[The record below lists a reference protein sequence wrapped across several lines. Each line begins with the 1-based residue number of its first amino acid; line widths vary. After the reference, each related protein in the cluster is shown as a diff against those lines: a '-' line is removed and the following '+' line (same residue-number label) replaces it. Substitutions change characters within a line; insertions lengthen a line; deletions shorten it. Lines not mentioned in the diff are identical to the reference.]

1 MNKIPFFLFL
11 VLLLSCTEQKPV
23 EKVEATDSRSLSD
36 TIMVETNRMVTLLP
50 EAQEKVGSWL
60 EYATA
65 HNQMED
71 LKTATGRTLISNSQ
85 PVVQIMEALNASIPD
100 SLQEPP
106 VLART
111 TVLVTK
117 ANVLNQVATKKDIK
131 PSEVFNAANE
141 IIVEFDN
148 FKLQLNELF
157 LKTPADFEL
166 ELDRQF
172 EESQDSLRLIREAES
187 LVPPAAQDSLQN
199 ISGTESE

>member
-36 TIMVETNRMVTLLP
+36 TIKVETNRMVTLLP

-157 LKTPADFEL
+157 LKTPADFEM

-172 EESQDSLRLIREAES
+172 EESQDSLRLIQES
-187 LVPPAAQDSLQN
+187 LNSELPTERDS
-199 ISGTESE
+199 I